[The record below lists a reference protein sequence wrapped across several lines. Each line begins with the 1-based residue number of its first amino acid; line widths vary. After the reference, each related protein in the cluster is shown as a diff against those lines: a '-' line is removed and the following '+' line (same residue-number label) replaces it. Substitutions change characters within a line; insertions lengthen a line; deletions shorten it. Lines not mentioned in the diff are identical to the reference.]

1 MKISEV
7 LAIQDKL
14 KEKAAPAKKTKPK
27 ARPSTKKALKVVR
40 TKETPNPNALQF
52 VINAVLLDN
61 GNISFASKKEA
72 ESDKMA
78 TALFER
84 SGVLS
89 VFVMDNFVT
98 VTKDEKTSWV
108 PLKDRVWKTI
118 EETVSLY
125 QAEEKVQLSEVDVIN
140 FAELSN
146 EKKLQGIEMVLNR
159 SIRTN
164 LAQDGGGVELK
175 GIEGNEV
182 SIHYQGACGSCPT
195 STSGTLQYI
204 QTQIRQQ
211 LHWYLLCSQA
221 KMFCHDQHV
230 P

>member
-1 MKISEV
+1 M
-7 LAIQDKL
+7 
-14 KEKAAPAKKTKPK
+14 EKAMFEKP
-27 ARPSTKKALKVVR
+27 
-40 TKETPNPNALQF
+40 
-52 VINAVLLDN
+52 
-61 GNISFASKKEA
+61 
-72 ESDKMA
+72 
-78 TALFER
+78 
-84 SGVLS
+84 GVLS

-108 PLKDRVWKTI
+108 PLKDRIWKTI

-125 QAEEKVQLSEVDVIN
+125 QAEENVQLSEVDVIN

-211 LHWYLLCSQA
+211 LHPKLTVKS
-221 KMFCHDQHV
+221 V
-230 P
+230 

>member
-1 MKISEV
+1 VKISEI
-7 LAIQDKL
+7 LAIQEKL

-211 LHWYLLCSQA
+211 LHPELTV
-221 KMFCHDQHV
+221 KPV
-230 P
+230 

>member
-1 MKISEV
+1 MKG
-7 LAIQDKL
+7 
-14 KEKAAPAKKTKPK
+14 KAGPAKKTKPK
-27 ARPSTKKALKVVR
+27 ALPSTKKALKVVR

-72 ESDKMA
+72 ENDKMA

-84 SGVLS
+84 SGVMS

-98 VTKDEKTSWV
+98 VTKDEETSWV

-118 EETVSLY
+118 EDTVSLY

-146 EKKLQGIEMVLNR
+146 DKKLQGIEMVLNR

-211 LHWYLLCSQA
+211 LHPKLTVKS
-221 KMFCHDQHV
+221 V
-230 P
+230 

>member
-7 LAIQDKL
+7 LAIQEKL

-72 ESDKMA
+72 ENDKMA

-84 SGVLS
+84 SGVMS

-118 EETVSLY
+118 EDTVSLY

-146 EKKLQGIEMVLNR
+146 DKKLQGIEMVLNR

-211 LHWYLLCSQA
+211 LHPKLTVKS
-221 KMFCHDQHV
+221 V
-230 P
+230 

>member
-211 LHWYLLCSQA
+211 LHPELTVKS
-221 KMFCHDQHV
+221 V
-230 P
+230 

>member
-7 LAIQDKL
+7 LAIQEKL

-125 QAEEKVQLSEVDVIN
+125 KAEEKVQLSEVDVIN

-211 LHWYLLCSQA
+211 LHPELTV
-221 KMFCHDQHV
+221 KPV
-230 P
+230 

>member
-7 LAIQDKL
+7 LAIQEKL
-14 KEKAAPAKKTKPK
+14 KETSAPVKKSKPK
-27 ARPSTKKALKVVR
+27 AKPNSKKALKVVR

-72 ESDKMA
+72 EGDKMA

-84 SGVLS
+84 PCVLS

-98 VTKDEKTSWV
+98 VTKDDKTSWV
-108 PLKDRVWKTI
+108 PLKDRIWKTI
-118 EETVSLY
+118 EETVILY
-125 QAEEKVQLSEVDVIN
+125 QAEGKVQLSEVDVIN
-140 FAELSN
+140 FIKLN
-146 EKKLQGIEMVLNR
+146 DEKKLQGIEMVLNR

-175 GIEGNEV
+175 GIDGNEV
-182 SIHYQGACGSCPT
+182 QIHYQGACGSCPT

-204 QTQIRQQ
+204 QTQLRQQ
-211 LHWYLLCSQA
+211 LHPELTVKS
-221 KMFCHDQHV
+221 V
-230 P
+230 

>member
-7 LAIQDKL
+7 LAIQ
-14 KEKAAPAKKTKPK
+14 EKMKGKAGPAKKTKPK
-27 ARPSTKKALKVVR
+27 ALPSTKKALKVVR

-72 ESDKMA
+72 ENDKMA

-84 SGVLS
+84 SGVMS

-211 LHWYLLCSQA
+211 LHPELTVKS
-221 KMFCHDQHV
+221 V
-230 P
+230 

>member
-1 MKISEV
+1 VKISEV
-7 LAIQDKL
+7 LAIQEKL

-72 ESDKMA
+72 ENDKMA

-84 SGVLS
+84 SGVMS

-98 VTKDEKTSWV
+98 VTKDEETSWV

-211 LHWYLLCSQA
+211 LHPELTVKS
-221 KMFCHDQHV
+221 V
-230 P
+230 

>member
-1 MKISEV
+1 MKIIEV
-7 LAIQDKL
+7 LAIQEKL

-146 EKKLQGIEMVLNR
+146 DKKLQGIEMVLNR

-211 LHWYLLCSQA
+211 LHPELTVKS
-221 KMFCHDQHV
+221 V
-230 P
+230 

>member
-7 LAIQDKL
+7 LAIQEKL

-72 ESDKMA
+72 ENDKMA

-84 SGVLS
+84 SGVMS

-98 VTKDEKTSWV
+98 VTKDEETSWV

-146 EKKLQGIEMVLNR
+146 DKKLQGIEMVLNR

-164 LAQDGGGVELK
+164 LAQAGGGVELK

-211 LHWYLLCSQA
+211 LHPELTVKS
-221 KMFCHDQHV
+221 V
-230 P
+230 

>member
-7 LAIQDKL
+7 LAIQEKL

-72 ESDKMA
+72 ENDKMA

-84 SGVLS
+84 SGVMS

-98 VTKDEKTSWV
+98 VTKDEETSWV

-118 EETVSLY
+118 EDTVSLY

-146 EKKLQGIEMVLNR
+146 DKKLQGIEMVLNR

-211 LHWYLLCSQA
+211 LHPKLTVRS
-221 KMFCHDQHV
+221 V
-230 P
+230 

>member
-1 MKISEV
+1 MKISEI
-7 LAIQDKL
+7 LAIQEKL
-14 KEKAAPAKKTKPK
+14 KEKAALAKKTKPK

-211 LHWYLLCSQA
+211 LHPELTVKS
-221 KMFCHDQHV
+221 V
-230 P
+230 

>member
-7 LAIQDKL
+7 LDIQEKL

-72 ESDKMA
+72 ENDKMA

-84 SGVLS
+84 SGVMS

-98 VTKDEKTSWV
+98 VTKDEETSWV

-118 EETVSLY
+118 EDTLSLY

-146 EKKLQGIEMVLNR
+146 DKKLQGIEMVLNR

-195 STSGTLQYI
+195 STSGTLKYI
-204 QTQIRQQ
+204 EAQIRQQ
-211 LHWYLLCSQA
+211 LHPKLTVKS
-221 KMFCHDQHV
+221 V
-230 P
+230 

>member
-7 LAIQDKL
+7 LAIQ
-14 KEKAAPAKKTKPK
+14 EKMKGKAGPAKKTKPK
-27 ARPSTKKALKVVR
+27 ALPSTKKALKVVR

-72 ESDKMA
+72 ENDKMA

-118 EETVSLY
+118 EDTVSLY

-211 LHWYLLCSQA
+211 LHPKLTVKS
-221 KMFCHDQHV
+221 V
-230 P
+230 

>member
-7 LAIQDKL
+7 LDIQ
-14 KEKAAPAKKTKPK
+14 EKMKGKAGPAKKTKPK
-27 ARPSTKKALKVVR
+27 ASPSTKKALKVVR

-211 LHWYLLCSQA
+211 LHPELTVKS
-221 KMFCHDQHV
+221 V
-230 P
+230 

>member
-7 LAIQDKL
+7 LDIQEKL

-72 ESDKMA
+72 ENDKMA

-98 VTKDEKTSWV
+98 VTKDEETSWV

-146 EKKLQGIEMVLNR
+146 DKKLQGIEMVLNR

-211 LHWYLLCSQA
+211 LHPKLTVKS
-221 KMFCHDQHV
+221 V
-230 P
+230 

>member
-1 MKISEV
+1 VKISEV
-7 LAIQDKL
+7 LAIQEKL
-14 KEKAAPAKKTKPK
+14 KETSAPVKKSKPK
-27 ARPSTKKALKVVR
+27 AKPNSKKALKVVR

-72 ESDKMA
+72 EGDKMA

-84 SGVLS
+84 PGVLS

-98 VTKDEKTSWV
+98 VTKDDKTSWV

-118 EETVSLY
+118 DETVILY
-125 QAEEKVQLSEVDVIN
+125 QAEGKVQLSEVDVIN
-140 FAELSN
+140 FIKLN
-146 EKKLQGIEMVLNR
+146 DEKKLQGIEMVLNR

-175 GIEGNEV
+175 GIDGNEV
-182 SIHYQGACGSCPT
+182 QIHYQGACGSCPT

-204 QTQIRQQ
+204 QTQLRQQ
-211 LHWYLLCSQA
+211 LHPELTVKS
-221 KMFCHDQHV
+221 V
-230 P
+230 

>member
-7 LAIQDKL
+7 LDIQEKL

-211 LHWYLLCSQA
+211 LHPELTVKS
-221 KMFCHDQHV
+221 V
-230 P
+230 